1 MKLPEKEVLVV
12 LDELDLDELDLDE
25 LDLDELELD
34 ELTPVEVA
42 SPPKL

>member
-12 LDELDLDELDLDE
+12 LDELDLDE